1 MHPYIRNLV
10 ALLLASS
17 SASMATRSL
26 AQTLVETNN
35 NNINN
40 TGAISSQSVS
50 TSQSNF
56 GGSTNS
62 RPVILSDGASN
73 TASANANVTATNDNP
88 RIPISSKVFSAPS
101 MQQ

>member
-35 NNINN
+35 NN

-73 TASANANVTATNDNP
+73 TASATDDNP